1 MPHAASDN
9 GESVL
14 LNDMPDASPAL
25 ALDESAAGRWDKLIS
40 LRDAVNKAL
49 ENARKAGVLKKNQ
62 DAEIRLWVSE
72 EDAAFLKDVDLATL
86 CIVSKME
93 VLTGDGE
100 GETAEDCLVPATIAV
115 TLSDAPK
122 CVRCWNHNGHVGE
135 DHDHAELCPRCAA
148 VVRAL

>member
-1 MPHAASDN
+1 M
-9 GESVL
+9 
-14 LNDMPDASPAL
+14 
-25 ALDESAAGRWDKLIS
+25 
-40 LRDAVNKAL
+40 NKAL

-62 DAEIRLWVSE
+62 DAEIRSG
-72 EDAAFLKDVDLATL
+72 FRRRTPPSPKDVDLATL